1 MLLYREAR
9 TIFPVVQVI
18 VFKERNP
25 TRSLGVTSSI
35 TWRREWLPP
44 PESLPGEFHGQT
56 PQSMG

>member
-25 TRSLGVTSSI
+25 TQSLGVTSSI

-44 PESLPGEFHGQT
+44 PVSLPGEFHGQT